1 MNQDTFK
8 KAKDI
13 QEQLEFFRKACDSI
27 SKSGSE
33 IRISW
38 SESNYIGESM
48 DRYFWIRNCE
58 MAEVRTV
65 LLNCFLSRIAELEK
79 EFEAL

>member
-8 KAKDI
+8 KAQEI
-13 QEQLEFFRKACDSI
+13 QEQLEFFRKANNSI

-33 IRISW
+33 LQISW
-38 SESNYIGESM
+38 SESNYTGGSI
-48 DRYFWIRNCE
+48 DRSFWIRNCD
-58 MAEVRTV
+58 MGEVRTV
-65 LLNCFLSRIAELEK
+65 LLNYFLSRIAELEK

>member
-8 KAKDI
+8 KAQEI
-13 QEQLEFFRKACDSI
+13 QEQLELFRKAYDSI

-33 IRISW
+33 LRISW
-38 SESNYIGESM
+38 SEINYCGGSI
-48 DRYFWIRNCE
+48 DRYFWIRKQDMGETRN
-58 MAEVRTV
+58 
-65 LLNCFLSRIAELEK
+65 LLIDFFKSRIAELEK